1 MIYCYIEE
9 CWKIEY
15 ELEMK
20 LIDVKEK
27 YRFEFIECFVID
39 MLNMEVKFKI
49 DRKEME
55 EKFCFEY

>member
-1 MIYCYIEE
+1 
-9 CWKIEY
+9 
-15 ELEMK
+15 MK